1 MQSSYHLFSKFLL
14 FGLVLLSLASC
25 KKEIATPQKTTTPQ
39 APVSSVQAWV
49 VGDTADVQTATTAG
63 ILLAGGSTDVDE
75 AMRWFLNKTGGGDI
89 VILRSSGSDGYNRYL
104 HSELGIKVN
113 SVQTFLVD
121 SRDKASDPYMVN
133 KVRNAEGIFIAGGD
147 QATYVNYWKNT
158 PLENAMNYV
167 ANTKKAPIGGTSAG
181 CAIQGGVYFAA
192 LNNTITSEQALANP
206 FDARITLGK
215 DDFLEHSILK
225 NTITDTHYDNPN
237 RKGRHSVFLAKMV
250 QEGIGE
256 AKGIGVE
263 EKTAVLIEAD
273 GTAKVVGTNKA
284 HFLQSQNAK
293 PETFS
298 QNTPLT
304 WDNSGKAIRVCT
316 IQASATASQSVSF
329 ELRTWQSPQ
338 GIWGFWSIKN
348 GNLVEKM

>member
-1 MQSSYHLFSKFLL
+1 MKFFFPFFPKNCFLIFFLL
-14 FGLVLLSLASC
+14 PFLAC
-25 KKEIATPQKTTTPQ
+25 KKEIATPQKTITSQPLL
-39 APVSSVQAWV
+39 SSVQTWT

-63 ILLAGGSTDVDE
+63 IVLAGGSTDVDE
-75 AMRWFLNKTGGGDI
+75 AMRWFLRKSGGGDI
-89 VILRSSGSDGYNRYL
+89 VILRTSGSSGYNQYL
-104 HSELGIKVN
+104 KSELGVEVN

-147 QATYVNYWKNT
+147 QATYVNYWKDT

-167 ANTKKAPIGGTSAG
+167 VNTKKAPIGGTSAG

-192 LNNTITSEQALANP
+192 LNNTISSEQALSNP

-250 QEGIGE
+250 QEGISE
-256 AKGIGVE
+256 ARGIGVE
-263 EKTAVLIEAD
+263 EKTAVLVEAD
-273 GTAKVVGTNKA
+273 GKAKVVGTNKA
-284 HFLQSQNAK
+284 YFLQSQNAK

-304 WDNSGKAIRVCT
+304 WDNSGKAIKVCA
-316 IQASATASQSVSF
+316 IQAQSTADQALVF
-329 ELRTWQSPQ
+329 DLKTWQSPQ
-338 GIWGFWSIKN
+338 GIWSFWSIKN
-348 GNLVEKM
+348 GVLAE